1 MLDVGDGQ
9 PVVESSERIPVGD
22 LARVAIRV
30 EEPEPDRK
38 LAEEVEEPVRENPDS
53 GSRGDTG
60 HGYAF

>member
-1 MLDVGDGQ
+1 MASPLWKAL
-9 PVVESSERIPVGD
+9 ERIPVGD
-22 LARVAIRV
+22 PARVAIRV

-53 GSRGDTG
+53 GGRGDTG